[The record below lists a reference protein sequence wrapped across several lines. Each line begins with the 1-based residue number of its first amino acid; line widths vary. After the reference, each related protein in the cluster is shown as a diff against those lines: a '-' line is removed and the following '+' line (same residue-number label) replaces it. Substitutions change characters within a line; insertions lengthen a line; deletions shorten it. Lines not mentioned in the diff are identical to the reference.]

1 MIEIAYTSRATHLMS
16 AQELEVMLN
25 QARNFNAEHNI
36 TGMLLYKDGSFFQV
50 MEGPVEVVEPL
61 YENIQQDTRHFNVR
75 TLYHRPLVERNF
87 PNWQMGFFSLNE
99 NAQEVEKLNTV
110 PGYFPFDLS
119 DQLLDQWIQT
129 STSKLLI
136 QSFRQFA

>member
-16 AQELEVMLN
+16 ALELEEMLR
-25 QARNFNAEHNI
+25 QAREFNRQNDI

-50 MEGPVEVVEPL
+50 IEGKGEVVETL
-61 YENIQQDTRHFNVR
+61 YLSIQQDLRHFNVK
-75 TLYHRPLVERNF
+75 TLYQRPLVQRNF

-99 NAQEVEKLNTV
+99 NADQVEKLNTV

-129 STSKLLI
+129 STAKLLI